1 MFGVLSDGGQVFAP
15 GQLRFQR
22 AVRLDKCRF
31 GVSWQL
37 NFAGLFTKMPNQHS
51 RLTKTQFTPL
61 ICFLLVVGV
70 LVFGNKSL
78 SQQPSGDR
86 SERFRRMSRE
96 AEERGLAQPFKG
108 VTTDG
113 NVVKGLFPSRST
125 GVSTAPVCKAAET
138 LLATLTSEQ
147 REKTMFSVDDAEWR
161 KWMNQHFYIRQ
172 GTGFKEMTEAQRE
185 AAFGLLRASLSAKGL
200 QQSRDIM
207 RLNHTLAELNNN
219 NFEEYGEWLYWITV
233 MGTPSDEEPWGWQL
247 DGHHLIINYFV
258 MGDQVVMT
266 PTFMGSEPVT
276 ATSGKYKGTTVMQDE
291 QNRGLTLIN
300 AMDESQRRKAI
311 IEVSKIRNNTLAEAF
326 KDNVVLDYVG
336 IPAAELTARQKDQLL
351 DLIGE
356 YVRNMRDGHA
366 KVKMDEVRRHLDET
380 WFGWIGGTSPDS
392 VFYYRIHSP
401 VILIEFDHQNPVA
414 LRHLER
420 GKPTREHIHS
430 VVRTPNGN
438 DYGKD
443 LLRQHYKQH
452 PHPH

>member
-1 MFGVLSDGGQVFAP
+1 MADQSREQS
-15 GQLRFQR
+15 RF
-22 AVRLDKCRF
+22 
-31 GVSWQL
+31 
-37 NFAGLFTKMPNQHS
+37 NKM
-51 RLTKTQFTPL
+51 QFIPL
-61 ICFLLVVGV
+61 ICFLIIGVVYGIT
-70 LVFGNKSL
+70 SH
-78 SQQPSGDR
+78 SQQLSSDR
-86 SERFRRMSRE
+86 AERFRTMSKT
-96 AEERGLAQPFKG
+96 AEERGLAEPFKG

-113 NVVKGLFPSRST
+113 NIISGLFSLRST
-125 GVSTAPVCKAAET
+125 GVSTAPVRNAAEAF
-138 LLATLTSEQ
+138 LAGLTPEQ
-147 REKTMFSVDDAEWR
+147 RAGTMFPVDDPEWR

-172 GTGFKEMTEAQRE
+172 GTSFKEMTEAQRE

-200 QQSRDIM
+200 KQSRDIM
-207 RLNHTLAELNNN
+207 RLNHTLAELNSN
-219 NFEEYGEWLYWITV
+219 NFAEYGEWLYWITV
-233 MGTPSDEEPWGWQL
+233 MGTPSDKEPWGWQL

-266 PTFMGSEPVT
+266 PAFMGSEPVT

-291 QNRGLTLIN
+291 QNRGLALIN
-300 AMDESQRRKAI
+300 ALDELQRRKAI
-311 IEVSKIRNNTLAEAF
+311 IEVSKTRNNTLAEAF
-326 KDNVVLDYVG
+326 KDNLVLDYVG
-336 IPAAELTARQKDQLL
+336 IRAADLTGKQKDQLL

-366 KVKMDEVRRHLDET
+366 KLKMEEVHRYLDQT
-380 WFGWIGGTSPDS
+380 WFAWIGGTDPDS
-392 VFYYRIHSP
+392 VFYYRIQSP

-443 LLRQHYKQH
+443 LLRQHYEQH